1 MKYKAQ
7 SFSFA
12 LIVFLFLPLLSIQ
25 SLKAQAPTFE
35 QETRWSVWGGYS
47 ATSIR
52 FLGKTEQSQTQ
63 IFAFGFQKAIKSYS
77 PDKPNKL
84 LWYTADIIPYIHF
97 DYPKRDENNRRVSRS
112 GFGISPIGFSLTNSF
127 SNWYAPYIQS
137 TGGIIYMEDNFPTD
151 QARTLNFTFDITIA
165 NSFTI
170 NRFAIVSVGYKFHHI
185 SNAETGIENPG
196 LDSNFLFLT
205 FSIQ

>member
-1 MKYKAQ
+1 MKFKTQAFFCSFIIFFSLLFFQPLKAQ
-7 SFSFA
+7 SHSFEKK
-12 LIVFLFLPLLSIQ
+12 I
-25 SLKAQAPTFE
+25 
-35 QETRWSVWGGYS
+35 RWSVWGGYS
-47 ATSIR
+47 ANSIR

-63 IFAFGFQKAIKSYS
+63 IFAFGFQKAIKTYS
-77 PDKPNKL
+77 PNKR
-84 LWYTADIIPYIHF
+84 LWYTADIIPYIQF

-112 GFGISPIGFSLTNSF
+112 GFGLSPVGFSLSNF
-127 SNWYAPYIQS
+127 ISNWSAPYFQT

-151 QARTLNFTFDITIA
+151 QARSLNFTFDITIA

-170 NRFAIVSVGYKFHHI
+170 NQFAIIAIGYKFHHI
-185 SNAETGIENPG
+185 SNAQTGLENPG